1 MRAVLATALLLVTGS
16 ALAAERVTVAGV
28 SLEPPAGFEP
38 RGDRLAS
45 TTDRAV
51 WRFYSE
57 EKAPDPDAWFNASW
71 QTIVASGRDVKA
83 LPTRKMSLQNGLTLF
98 VAAASMAD
106 ARDNYR
112 YLMVVAAVDSDSGRA
127 HRTLFEAPSPERFNE
142 LQPLISK
149 AAATMDFGGG
159 DGEDRPTAP
168 AREERAAAPASL
180 PDGAYRCQVRV
191 LAPSGSGPSFAA
203 SVLGTIT
210 IAGQRYGATGAD
222 GERAGGK
229 LVVDGAARR
238 VRFTG
243 GPLDSWVGAI
253 DGPGKLRFSGK
264 TPADPGDSLR
274 VHDHLCS
281 L

>member
-1 MRAVLATALLLVTGS
+1 MTILF
-16 ALAAERVTVAGV
+16 AAAPVFAADRVTLAGV
-28 SLEPPAGFEP
+28 SVEPPAGFEP

-45 TTDRAV
+45 TSDRSV
-51 WRFYSE
+51 WRFYAE

-83 LPTRKMSLQNGLTLF
+83 VPTQKMSLQNGITLF

-106 ARDNYR
+106 TRDNYR
-112 YLMVVAAVDSDSGRA
+112 YLMVVAAVDGDSGRA

-142 LQPLISK
+142 LRPLISK
-149 AAATMDFGGG
+149 AAATIELPGANAK
-159 DGEDRPTAP
+159 PSTPAAP
-168 AREERAAAPASL
+168 PSEAQPPPPASL
-180 PDGAYRCQVRV
+180 PDGAYRCQVRT
-191 LAPSGSGPSFAA
+191 LAPGGAGPSFAA
-203 SVLGTIT
+203 SILGAIT

-222 GERAGGK
+222 GERSGGK
-229 LVVDGAARR
+229 LAVDGAARR
-238 VRFTG
+238 VRFSG
-243 GPLDSWVGAI
+243 GPLDGWVGAI

-274 VHDHLCS
+274 VNDHLCT